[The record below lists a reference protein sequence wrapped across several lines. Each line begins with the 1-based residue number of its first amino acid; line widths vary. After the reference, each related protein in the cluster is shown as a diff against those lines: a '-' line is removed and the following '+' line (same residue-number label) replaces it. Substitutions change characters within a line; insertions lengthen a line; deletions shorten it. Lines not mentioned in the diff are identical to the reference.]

1 MVTSLFNWLF
11 RKTKVG
17 KLLDGNKT
25 IIGFSILVLRT
36 LIQLLGEAQF
46 VFPEAE
52 AITLISKGL
61 SQLDVAIGDLL
72 EKVGY
77 GVLAVG
83 VTDKAVKAKN

>member
-11 RKTKVG
+11 RKTKIG
-17 KLLDGNKT
+17 KVLDGNKT
-25 IIGFSILVLRT
+25 IIGFLILVLRT
-36 LIQLLGEAQF
+36 LIQLLGEAQY

-52 AITLISKGL
+52 AVSLISKGL

-72 EKVGY
+72 EKIGY
-77 GVLAVG
+77 GALVVG

>member
-1 MVTSLFNWLF
+1 MITSLFNWLF
-11 RKTKVG
+11 RKTKIG

-36 LIQLLGEAQF
+36 LVQLLGEAQF

-83 VTDKAVKAKN
+83 VTDKAVKAKS